1 LIKSYGSF
9 YPYYYLNSI
18 LYGSIPIDTIPDI
31 GLNTQNEF
39 IFDAISP
46 GDINK
51 DGYNDFLASVSL
63 GFNRQGKLWVGGNPM
78 PDLRQQFWGGND
90 NGYGELIG
98 RVGDVNGDGID
109 DICVGQSGSQ
119 TICYTGFVQI
129 FAGDT
134 LFQQPNDVKDL
145 NYLPQGFYLDNPYP
159 NPFNPVVNI
168 KYTISNR
175 QFITIKVYDILG
187 REISTLLNQ
196 EKEAGEYKIT
206 FNASEYYLPSGVYF
220 IRMEAKGISNKIYS
234 SAKKIVLTK

>member
-1 LIKSYGSF
+1 
-9 YPYYYLNSI
+9 
-18 LYGSIPIDTIPDI
+18 
-31 GLNTQNEF
+31 
-39 IFDAISP
+39 
-46 GDINK
+46 
-51 DGYNDFLASVSL
+51 
-63 GFNRQGKLWVGGNPM
+63 
-78 PDLRQQFWGGND
+78 
-90 NGYGELIG
+90 
-98 RVGDVNGDGID
+98 D
-109 DICVGQSGSQ
+109 DICVGQSQPSC
-119 TICYTGFVQI
+119 TRGFVRI
-129 FAGDT
+129 YAGDT
-134 LFQQPNDVKDL
+134 LFQQPNEVNDL
-145 NYLPQGFYLDNPYP
+145 NFLPQEFYLNNPYP